1 MRMNKEDRRAHLIKA
16 AMIVARREGF
26 AQVTTR
32 AVAQEADISLG
43 VVHYC
48 FQDKEELLYEMAA
61 HTINEIISTI
71 TNSVRTTVSRT
82 ESNSMTGL
90 SITGLEEALYSD
102 AKTKKS

>member
-43 VVHYC
+43 VVHY
-48 FQDKEELLYEMAA
+48 
-61 HTINEIISTI
+61 
-71 TNSVRTTVSRT
+71 
-82 ESNSMTGL
+82 L
-90 SITGLEEALYSD
+90 SLIHI
-102 AKTKKS
+102 